1 MNEVVDT
8 GKDPDHPFTVQQL
21 SERVANAVKGWGNA
35 WVEGELIKFQAK
47 AGGHAY
53 PQLRDLNTGAQLSLV
68 IFNNVLGSAG
78 EEFQDGDRV
87 LVSGN
92 MDFYVARG
100 TLSLRVTTIRKV
112 GIGVLM
118 AEIEAR
124 RAKIIAEGLADPS
137 KKQKLP
143 FLPGVIGLITAENSD
158 AEKDVK
164 QNVLLRWPEAV
175 IRTASVSVHGA
186 ECAPSVIAA
195 LKKMDEDP
203 EVEVIIITRGGGGFL
218 DLVGFSDEALVRAVA
233 ACKTP
238 VISAIGHENDR
249 PIIDDVADLR
259 ASTPTD
265 AAKRVVPDVVDE
277 RRRISESLERMKS
290 IISNY
295 VSNQATLIN
304 QIRQH
309 PLLKDPHAYLDQRAD
324 DLIRA
329 LGELRDEMDSKLDKQ
344 TTDLTNKKSLL
355 RSLSP
360 QSTLDRG
367 YAVVRDES
375 GQVITDPAKVTAGQA
390 LKLRVAKGDL
400 EATAN

>member
-1 MNEVVDT
+1 
-8 GKDPDHPFTVQQL
+8 
-21 SERVANAVKGWGNA
+21 
-35 WVEGELIKFQAK
+35 
-47 AGGHAY
+47 
-53 PQLRDLNTGAQLSLV
+53 
-68 IFNNVLGSAG
+68 
-78 EEFQDGDRV
+78 
-87 LVSGN
+87 
-92 MDFYVARG
+92 
-100 TLSLRVTTIRKV
+100 
-112 GIGVLM
+112 
-118 AEIEAR
+118 
-124 RAKIIAEGLADPS
+124 
-137 KKQKLP
+137 
-143 FLPGVIGLITAENSD
+143 
-158 AEKDVK
+158 
-164 QNVLLRWPEAV
+164 
-175 IRTASVSVHGA
+175 
-186 ECAPSVIAA
+186 
-195 LKKMDEDP
+195 
-203 EVEVIIITRGGGGFL
+203 
-218 DLVGFSDEALVRAVA
+218 
-233 ACKTP
+233 
-238 VISAIGHENDR
+238 
-249 PIIDDVADLR
+249 
-259 ASTPTD
+259 
-265 AAKRVVPDVVDE
+265 
-277 RRRISESLERMKS
+277 MKS